1 MAGPGRKA
9 AALFGGTFDPF
20 HNGHLRMAVELAE
33 TLALSRVVLLVARHP
48 PHKPGRPLSKADHRL
63 AMAAAAVAG
72 IPGLEVSDAELRREG
87 PSYSLDTVTAF
98 RDAETDVDWIF
109 ALGADSF
116 AEVSTWHRWRE
127 LLSSCDFALLPR
139 PGAPRFPGSPAGLR
153 LEKEEPHCYSWVGE
167 TYRLP
172 AGRRLF
178 CPSLPVLDISSSS
191 IREKVRGGMCIRG
204 LVPGEVESYIVEH
217 GLYAGPGEDERP

>member
-1 MAGPGRKA
+1 MADQGRTA

-20 HNGHLRMAVELAE
+20 HNGHLRMAVEHKEAFS
-33 TLALSRVVLLVARHP
+33 LSRVVLLVASNP
-48 PHKPGRPLSKADHRL
+48 PHKPGRPVSEARHRL
-63 AMAAAAVAG
+63 AMTAAAAAG
-72 IPGLEVSDAELRREG
+72 LPGFEVSDAELRREG

-98 RDAETDVDWIF
+98 RDAEPGVDWIF
-109 ALGADSF
+109 AMGADSF
-116 AEVSTWHRWRE
+116 AEVSTWHRFRE
-127 LLSSCDFALLPR
+127 LLAACDFALLPR
-139 PGAPRFPGSPAGLR
+139 PGTPRSPGAPPGLR

-204 LVPGEVESYIVEH
+204 LVPREVEAYIAEH
-217 GLYAGPGEDERP
+217 ALYAGPGEDERP